1 MLYADLRYPSGE
13 EEWMNDLFHTSA
25 LRVDSMRLINP
36 EVVRGMELN
45 TERYQTMVTQSLPKF
60 LHPLAFDFAGIKGSR
75 LYRDA
80 VSGTLSYRF
89 LKLKKSKVP

>member
-1 MLYADLRYPSGE
+1 
-13 EEWMNDLFHTSA
+13 
-25 LRVDSMRLINP
+25 
-36 EVVRGMELN
+36 
-45 TERYQTMVTQSLPKF
+45 MVTQSLPKF

-89 LKLKKSKVP
+89 LKLNKFKVL